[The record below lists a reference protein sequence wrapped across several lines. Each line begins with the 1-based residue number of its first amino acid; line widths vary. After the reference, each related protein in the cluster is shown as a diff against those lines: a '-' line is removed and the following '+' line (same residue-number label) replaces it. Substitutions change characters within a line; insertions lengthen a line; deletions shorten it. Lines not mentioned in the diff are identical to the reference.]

1 MKKNNKALL
10 QTPQGTESFCM
21 EEAALH
27 RRVVNRL
34 SDILMLW
41 GYLPVQTPIF
51 DFYDIYSDY
60 VRSEDVYRLT
70 DREGDL
76 LLLRNDMTLFLAKQI
91 SVLLEEKN
99 LPLRV
104 FYSDT
109 ILRHENKA
117 DISKNEFFQTGA
129 EIFGVEGEKGDLE
142 ILLLLEEL
150 LAILPIKT
158 FLHLGSR
165 KLFNLSFTDLQPDLK
180 NLLSA
185 AVENRDFE
193 GFDRLLQPYYTDDQ
207 RNRFRRLFS
216 FIGTPDEFRN
226 FAEEMIS
233 QPLRDEALYIA
244 GLGQKTAKQF
254 PEASVRIDTSEI
266 GERNYYTGMVF
277 RVYAEYA
284 ATEIAGGGRYDT
296 LMEHFG
302 KTCPSVGFSLMQRK
316 IESLPGL
323 RREAVTPK
331 ATILSDGDIIGLYRK
346 AKEMRAKGEIVR
358 LC

>member
-1 MKKNNKALL
+1 MRKNNKALL

-27 RRVVNRL
+27 RQICNRL
-34 SDILMLW
+34 SDILMPR

-60 VRSEDVYRLT
+60 VKSEDVYRLT

-91 SVLLEEKN
+91 SVMLEEKN

-109 ILRHENKA
+109 ILRHENRV

-142 ILLLLEEL
+142 ILLLVEEL
-150 LAILPIKT
+150 LSVLPIKT

-165 KLFNLSFTDLQPDLK
+165 KLFNLCFQELRPEPK
-180 NLLSA
+180 MHLST
-185 AVENRDFE
+185 AVADRDFE
-193 GFDRLLQPYYTDDQ
+193 LFDRLLEPYYTAEQ
-207 RNRFRRLFS
+207 RERFRQLFA
-216 FIGTPDEFRN
+216 FIGTPDEFGQ
-226 FAEEMIS
+226 FAETLPS
-233 QPLRDEALYIA
+233 QPLRDEAFYIA
-244 GLGQKTAKQF
+244 GLGKKTSGLF
-254 PEASVRIDTSEI
+254 PDAAVRIDTSEI

-323 RREAVTPK
+323 RREAVTPQPR
-331 ATILSDGDIIGLYRK
+331 TLSGDDPADLYLR
-346 AKEMRAKGEIVR
+346 AKPLREKGEIVK

>member
-1 MKKNNKALL
+1 
-10 QTPQGTESFCM
+10 M

-60 VRSEDVYRLT
+60 VKSEDVYRLT

-91 SVLLEEKN
+91 AVLLEEKN

-109 ILRHENKA
+109 ILRHENKS
-117 DISKNEFFQTGA
+117 DISQNEFFQTGA

-150 LAILPIKT
+150 LSVLPIKT

-165 KLFNLSFTDLQPDLK
+165 KLFNLCFSDLQADLR
-180 NLLSA
+180 NLLST
-185 AVENRDFE
+185 AVGNRDFE
-193 GFDRLLQPYYTDDQ
+193 GFDRILQPYYTDECRD
-207 RNRFRRLFS
+207 RFRQLFS
-216 FIGTPDEFRN
+216 FIGTPDEFQN
-226 FAEEMIS
+226 FAEGLNP
-233 QPLRDEALYIA
+233 QPVRDEALYIA
-244 GLGQKTAKQF
+244 GLGRKTAALF
-254 PEASVRIDTSEI
+254 PEAAVRLDTSEI

-323 RREAVTPK
+323 RKEAVSRQ
-331 ATILSDGDIIGLYRK
+331 ATALSGSDIVELYEK
-346 AKEMRAKGEIVR
+346 AKAMRAKGEIVR

>member
-1 MKKNNKALL
+1 MRKNNKALL
-10 QTPQGTESFCM
+10 QTPQGTESFYM

-27 RRVVNRL
+27 RQISNRL
-34 SDILMLW
+34 SDILTLW

-51 DFYDIYSDY
+51 DFYDIYADY
-60 VRSEDVYRLT
+60 VKSEDVYRMT

-91 SVLLEEKN
+91 SVLLEERN

-109 ILRHENKA
+109 ILRHEDKV

-150 LAILPIKT
+150 LSVLPIRT

-165 KLFNLSFTDLQPDLK
+165 RLFNLCFTELQPELK
-180 NLLSA
+180 TQLST
-185 AVENRDFE
+185 AVANRDFE
-193 GFDRLLQPYYTDDQ
+193 LFERLLVPYYTAEQ
-207 RNRFRRLFS
+207 REHYRQLFA
-216 FIGTPDEFRN
+216 FIGTPDEFIR
-226 FAEEMIS
+226 FAGGLTS
-233 QPLRDEALYIA
+233 QPLREEALYIA
-244 GLGQKTAKQF
+244 GLGKKTAALF
-254 PEASVRIDTSEI
+254 PEAAVRMDTSEI

-323 RREAVTPK
+323 RREAVIPQPRTL
-331 ATILSDGDIIGLYRK
+331 TGDDPAKLYLQ
-346 AKEMRAKGEIVR
+346 AKPLREKGEIVR

>member
-1 MKKNNKALL
+1 
-10 QTPQGTESFCM
+10 M

-60 VRSEDVYRLT
+60 VKNEDVYRLT

-76 LLLRNDMTLFLAKQI
+76 LLLRNDMTLFVAKQI
-91 SVLLEEKN
+91 SVVLEEKN

-109 ILRHENKA
+109 ILRHENKS
-117 DISKNEFFQTGA
+117 DISQNEFFQTGA
-129 EIFGVEGEKGDLE
+129 EIFGIEGEKGDLE

-150 LAILPIKT
+150 LSTLPIKT

-165 KLFNLSFTDLQPDLK
+165 KLFNLCFSDLQPDLK
-180 NLLSA
+180 NLLST
-185 AVENRDFE
+185 AVRNRDFE
-193 GFDRLLQPYYTDDQ
+193 DFDRLLQPYYTNDQ
-207 RNRFRRLFS
+207 RNRFLRLFS
-216 FIGTPDEFRN
+216 FIGTPEEFLN
-226 FAEEMIS
+226 FAKNISS
-233 QPLRDEALYIA
+233 QPVREEAFYIA
-244 GLGQKTAKQF
+244 GLGQKTAELF
-254 PEASVRIDTSEI
+254 SETSIRLDTSEI

-323 RREAVTPK
+323 RREAVTPQ
-331 ATILSDGDIIGLYRK
+331 AAALSGDDITDLYRK
-346 AKEMRAKGEIVR
+346 AKAMRSKGEIVR

>member
-1 MKKNNKALL
+1 MKKNSKALL

-27 RRVVNRL
+27 RRIVNRL
-34 SDILMLW
+34 SDIFMKW

-60 VRSEDVYRLT
+60 VKSEDVYRLT

-76 LLLRNDMTLFLAKQI
+76 LLLRNDMTLFVAKQI

-99 LPLRV
+99 MPLRV

-142 ILLLLEEL
+142 ILFLLEEL
-150 LAILPIKT
+150 LSVLPIRT

-165 KLFNLSFTDLQPDLK
+165 KLFNLCFSELPPEVK
-180 NLLSA
+180 NPLA
-185 AVENRDFE
+185 TAIRNRDFE
-193 GFDRLLQPYYTDDQ
+193 AFDRLIESHSTEKERTL
-207 RNRFRRLFS
+207 FRQLFA
-216 FIGTPDEFRN
+216 FIGTPQEFAS
-226 FAEEMIS
+226 FAEALPS
-233 QPLRDEALYIA
+233 QPLREEAFYIA
-244 GLGQKTAKQF
+244 SLGKKTAELF
-254 PEASVRIDTSEI
+254 PKAAVRLDTSEI

-302 KTCPSVGFSLMQRK
+302 KTGPSVGFSLMQRK

-323 RREAVTPK
+323 RREVV
-331 ATILSDGDIIGLYRK
+331 LSPARALSGDDTVQRYLQ
-346 AKEMRAKGEIVR
+346 AKELRSKGEIVR